1 MQFAKCVFH
10 FPTWI
15 IENCYIIRLPLSYA
29 TQYNLFL
36 FMPDRDGNKKFVARL
51 KIYHLGFPPP
61 VWEWHIANGE
71 KNKKRSRLFSPF
83 LFSRY
88 FTRKPYIRLEYTFDI
103 RIHGKSIITR
113 TGQDD
118 AGFTRLFTSAWTRC
132 LSNRLP
138 SRRIRKNTRRDAV
151 RNVKPPLYFMQHNSS
166 IIFLKKLGRRSSG
179 W

>member
-36 FMPDRDGNKKFVARL
+36 FMPDRDGKVCCPSKNL
-51 KIYHLGFPPP
+51 SSWISSS

-138 SRRIRKNTRRDAV
+138 SRRIRKNTRRGTKCKASAV
-151 RNVKPPLYFMQHNSS
+151 FYAT
-166 IIFLKKLGRRSSG
+166 
-179 W
+179 

>member
-71 KNKKRSRLFSPF
+71 KIKSARVYFLLF
-83 LFSRY
+83 Y
-88 FTRKPYIRLEYTFDI
+88 FPDISPYIRLEYTFDI

-138 SRRIRKNTRRDAV
+138 SRRIRKNTRRGTKCKASAV
-151 RNVKPPLYFMQHNSS
+151 FYAT
-166 IIFLKKLGRRSSG
+166 
-179 W
+179 